1 MNIIKRSY
9 ISKFHLSYLLAGI
22 ANTVFGYFFGILCYF
37 LFYKNYGII
46 VVGIVANIVCI
57 SFSFL
62 TYKLIVFKTKKNW
75 FLEYIK
81 SLLSF
86 GLVSIF
92 AIIMLWFLV
101 EVVRLNIFIS
111 HFFSVLSSA
120 IISYIS
126 NRWLIFRQE

>member
-111 HFFSVLSSA
+111 HFFLFFSFSFVC
-120 IISYIS
+120 
-126 NRWLIFRQE
+126 Q